1 MSSIKEKSKVG
12 HPVRGTLPHSG
23 EGTKDAPVSGGSI
36 FDDLQDFDSAADD
49 QLPDSAGSRARNLE
63 ALLDVSKAIN
73 STLVLDEILRRVMRH
88 AIAFLN
94 AERGFLML
102 LDDAGGLQV
111 RTAYNI
117 NKESL
122 DSAEDFLISRSVAD
136 RVATRGESEYTSNA
150 QEDPRYAHQKSV
162 AELNLRFIICVPL
175 KVKDRVI
182 GVCYLDNQSR
192 AGLFGKNDLRL
203 FELFAEQAAIAI
215 ENAKLYERLLSLTRY
230 NENVVNKTP
239 VGIFV
244 IDEQFRILTINDTA
258 EQIWRSPDDLWDRRE
273 LVEQK
278 RSLLDI
284 LPAQDRSW
292 WERTL
297 TDVLRG
303 RKPLA
308 KDKYFLTRGGR
319 EMVLTLKIS
328 PLNGLENETPR
339 IIVVAEDITEK
350 VVLEKYVILSEK
362 MVAKGEM
369 AASIGHELNNHLEIL
384 SAHSELLPL
393 HLERNQFDKLASSC
407 TKIQDSVDAMARF
420 TRGLMDYTQVDTELV
435 EHDLKDLIEE
445 HLFTLRPLRVFTN
458 VRFVCELQSDLPAVK
473 LDAGQ
478 IHSVL
483 LNLYN
488 NAVDATHEDRPLE
501 IRVTVQHLPELQMV
515 EMIVCDNGSGIPPN
529 VMERLFEPRFTTKR
543 GGHGLG
549 LSNCRTVVQNHGGT
563 IQAETELGQGTTF
576 TVRLP
581 AYRPYASF
589 DS

>member
-1 MSSIKEKSKVG
+1 MSVAVASKVTSES
-12 HPVRGTLPHSG
+12 GTGS
-23 EGTKDAPVSGGSI
+23 SI
-36 FDDLQDFDSAADD
+36 FDDLSELDAEH
-49 QLPDSAGSRARNLE
+49 AGSGGVKEVSGSRSRNLE
-63 ALLDVSKAIN
+63 ALLDISKAIN
-73 STLVLDEILRRVMRH
+73 STLVLDEILSRVMKH

-102 LDDAGGLQV
+102 LDESGELRV

-117 NKESL
+117 KKESL
-122 DSAEDFLISRSVAD
+122 DTAEDFQISRSVAN
-136 RVATRGESEYTSNA
+136 RVAARGESEYTSNA

-192 AGLFGKNDLRL
+192 AGLFGKSDLRL

-215 ENAKLYERLLSLTRY
+215 ENAKLYGRLLSLTRY

-239 VGIFV
+239 VGIIV
-244 IDEQFRILTINDTA
+244 VDSQFRVLTINDTA
-258 EQIWRSPDDLWDRRE
+258 EQIWRCPDSLWDGKS
-273 LVEQK
+273 LVAEGHT
-278 RSLLDI
+278 LLEI
-284 LPAQDRSW
+284 LPLQDRPW
-292 WERTL
+292 WQRAL

-303 RKPLA
+303 HKPLA
-308 KDKYFLTRGGR
+308 KDKYFLTIGGR
-319 EMVLTLKIS
+319 ETALSLKIS
-328 PLNGLENETPR
+328 PLNGITGEELKM
-339 IIVVAEDITEK
+339 IIVAEDITEK
-350 VVLEKYVILSEK
+350 VILEKYVILSEK

-393 HLERNQFDKLASSC
+393 HLERNRLDKLGESC
-407 TKIQDSVDAMARF
+407 TKIQESIDAMARF
-420 TRGLMDYTQVDTELV
+420 TRGLMDYTQIDTELV
-435 EHDLKDLIEE
+435 EHDLKSLIEE
-445 HLFTLRPLRVFTN
+445 HLFTIKPLRTFANVHFTCDFGADVPH
-458 VRFVCELQSDLPAVK
+458 VR

-488 NAVDATHEDRPLE
+488 NAVDAACETRPME
-501 IRVTVQHLPELQMV
+501 IQVAGSYLPSDNVVEITVA
-515 EMIVCDNGSGIPPN
+515 DNGVGIARD
-529 VMERLFEPRFTTKR
+529 VMERLFESRFTTKK

-549 LSNCRTVVQNHGGT
+549 LSNCRTIIQNHGGT
-563 IQAETELGQGTTF
+563 IHAETRPGEGTTF
-576 TVRLP
+576 FIRLP
-581 AYRPYASF
+581 ASRPYASF